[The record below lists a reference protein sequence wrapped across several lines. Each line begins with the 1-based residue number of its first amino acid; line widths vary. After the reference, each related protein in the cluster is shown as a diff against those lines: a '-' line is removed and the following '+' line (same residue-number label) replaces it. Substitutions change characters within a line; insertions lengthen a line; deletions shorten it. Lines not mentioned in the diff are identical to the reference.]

1 LALDLPSG
9 LRDNLNGMKAFL
21 ATLTICMFPILAG
34 CSAEQLQS
42 IRPTSS
48 SDSES
53 IPIENSTLKNC
64 RFQSTNPTYPFGS
77 VIQANPIVCDE
88 GVPKKV
94 ELLTPSPLP
103 SGVQFSIEQLSLI
116 GTANERVIQAPYE
129 FYLENESG
137 YTTIKIQIS
146 IQ

>member
-1 LALDLPSG
+1 MLDLLFG
-9 LRDNLNGMKAFL
+9 LHDNQRCMKALL
-21 ATLTICMFPILAG
+21 ATLVFCSFSLLTG
-34 CSAEQLQS
+34 CSQEELRS
-42 IRPTSS
+42 ILPPSI

-64 RFQSTNPTYPFGS
+64 RFQSTNPTYRFGS
-77 VIQANPIVCDE
+77 VIEANPILCDE

-103 SGVQFSIEQLSLI
+103 SGIQFSMDQLSLM